1 MIWLKRLFCRHN
13 WVDGRIEYIQSWGM
27 FVANQECSKCGK
39 KSRQIVGL

>member
-13 WVDGRIEYIQSWGM
+13 WVDRRIEYIWGV

-39 KSRQIVGL
+39 ASRQIVGL